1 MSALLID
8 NNAENINNINTNI
21 INSTTLLKTTNNNFS
36 KEEKEFFNIIKEKVI
51 NKSNIINNNK
61 SLILDLGAS
70 KHYTPYKDYL
80 LDYKPI
86 NNKSVIIANRIKL
99 SIEGI
104 DNIPVYIN
112 NYIFLIKNVNYVPII
127 KTTLISSKELT
138 NKSWEILFKNDLAI
152 LSYNNKTIT
161 NAKWHLNAYFLDNI
175 YI

>member
-8 NNAENINNINTNI
+8 NNAKNINNINTNI
-21 INSTTLLKTTNNNFS
+21 INSITLLKTTNNNFS

-51 NKSNIINNNK
+51 NKNNTISNNINK

-86 NNKSVIIANRIKL
+86 NNKSVIIANGIKL
-99 SIEGI
+99 SIKGI

-112 NYIFLIKNVNYVPII
+112 NYMFLIKNINYIPNI
-127 KTTLISSKELT
+127 KTTLIRKDIQKI
-138 NKSWEILFKNDLAI
+138 NAI
-152 LSYNNKTIT
+152 L
-161 NAKWHLNAYFLDNI
+161 NI
-175 YI
+175 QN

>member
-36 KEEKEFFNIIKEKVI
+36 KKEKEFFNIIKEKVI

-70 KHYTPYKDYL
+70 KYYTPYKDYL

-86 NNKSVIIANRIKL
+86 NNKSVIIANGIKL
-99 SIEGI
+99 LIKGI
-104 DNIPVYIN
+104 NNIPVYIN
-112 NYIFLIKNVNYVPII
+112 NYIFLIKNVNYVLNI

-138 NKSWEILFKNDLAI
+138 NKG
-152 LSYNNKTIT
+152 
-161 NAKWHLNAYFLDNI
+161 
-175 YI
+175 